1 MDDEPFVRA
10 IARSGCHR
18 QERKQISGL
27 AESNHPQFQEKVT
40 MG

>member
-1 MDDEPFVRA
+1 MTNLLSGQSQEAVA
-10 IARSGCHR
+10 IG
-18 QERKQISGL
+18 RKEQISGL